1 MTKLKV
7 KVTVYKQQLCIE
19 TVDLKNT
26 DDDFVP
32 CGDGRIGCV
41 LINTKNKLGL
51 SEEAVV
57 WLRNLKKSCDDIGD
71 VDTFITGN
79 GKGCFSSL
87 GGMFS
92 IKGDGA
98 TGSRTHDIDAIPYIT
113 ITNDTPATAM
123 RVIEDL
129 KE

>member
-41 LINTKNKLGL
+41 LINIAEFE
-51 SEEAVV
+51 S
-57 WLRNLKKSCDDIGD
+57 I
-71 VDTFITGN
+71 
-79 GKGCFSSL
+79 SSANI
-87 GGMFS
+87 FVFPTS
-92 IKGDGA
+92 
-98 TGSRTHDIDAIPYIT
+98 T
-113 ITNDTPATAM
+113 
-123 RVIEDL
+123 
-129 KE
+129 